1 MKRVFLYIMIV
12 VMVFALA
19 SVSAAAG
26 ESVEVTYGSRI
37 DYQNNPG
44 YLYFRFAPE
53 PYPPGVSRQAHVYH
67 YKDALS
73 GDSGFCLHPALVSA
87 QGSMQ
92 QTSFYEYFPQE
103 DLQRLELAVALGF
116 YEGLEGFEDENLR
129 YMFTQRLIWETIPVK
144 YYGSNP
150 DFLGTMGTSIVT
162 WRFLDGGIN
171 RAFNEL
177 YDTWKVQL
185 DAAVEESLRKP
196 LFTPQWLDMEKRET
210 KTLVD
215 ENQRL
220 IDYQIKY
227 APYGVDV
234 QIEGNS
240 LHITATSEAQSGEI
254 LLSHKK
260 FDKGISF
267 VYVHDDPDVQDLGIF
282 RVSAPLDVSI
292 ILDIE
297 EDGTFT
303 LSKKSSEGEPV
314 SGATFSLYSDAHLQ
328 EEIQSNTTDEHGK
341 ITFSLLPE
349 GRYYLKEISVPSPF
363 LIDEAVHAIDVQ
375 AGEITELT
383 LFNDEPKGRIRIV
396 KSDTFDD
403 RKLEG
408 ALFSI
413 RKEQVEIE
421 KIATNSEGVA
431 LSSLLPLGEYK
442 VVEIESPSGY
452 AQNEQEITVMI
463 SYQDPHTPVIVS
475 EHHLKNERIRFPLS
489 IEKKSIIDL
498 GIPLDGGT
506 FSLYCSES
514 FYPTP
519 SQPYEDM
526 IAEVKSTDGIIT
538 LPPLEPGK
546 YRLIELEAPEGYEI
560 NPLGIEWILHP
571 DGSWEQLAENGEALY
586 AAYVQQMEKLNTL
599 LELQG
604 SDEALYH
611 PLPFVEAEG
620 IVFYNAP
627 KLSRIQLSKHL
638 EETEDLESGE
648 RTPESGIHFRIEDE
662 DGKVVDRLVTAEN
675 GFASSGLL
683 PHGKYTVIQETVTEG
698 FLALEPFEVVLAEQ
712 VVTLRLENAP
722 ILSQIRLVKL
732 DAWTKET
739 IPQAGMRFSLY
750 REEIGG
756 EPIRM
761 KVSYPQV
768 MELHE
773 FVTDESGTLT
783 FPEKLPFGTYWLEE
797 IEGPLGYFLDP
808 ESDRVEVSIDSTETV
823 IHLENIPQTGVL
835 EVEKFGL
842 QFRDWEP
849 IEQHGY
855 IVTVPRMES
864 SYLQGVRFALEKDEE
879 VVHEFVTGEGIYRIE
894 DLPLGTYILRELEA
908 PSGYLRDDTVHEIV
922 FTPQEAHQRIHL
934 QSKSVSNVL
943 QRAKF
948 TIHKEMEESLFLD
961 EEALEEV
968 LFGLYNAEELMGL
981 EDGTLM
987 GVTTINQEG
996 EGVFEALLQGEY
1008 YLKELATHDA
1018 YVIHHDIIPVS
1029 FSFSET
1035 EGEEQIIRIETVAN
1049 ELKRGYLR
1057 VVKVESDTGKPLAG
1071 ARFVLEAEAGGE
1083 KIFLAEVVTDAAGL
1097 FDWEFVYGKY
1107 FIREK
1112 DAPEG
1117 YKRSAAEWE
1126 VEVKG
1131 EEDLTL
1137 RWENEPTQVE
1147 VKKIDQDTK
1156 TPLRAGFHVLSGTRL
1171 LTFTYDAGG
1180 YRPDPAGSPLIES
1193 NEEGLLTILAL
1204 PSGSYS
1210 LEEVSAPDGYVLSE
1224 AMTFDLEEELALT
1237 IGNRKSIV
1245 TLVKT
1250 DTINN
1255 VGLQAGFLIK
1265 ADDELL
1271 RFEKS
1276 GDEYHLSEDGSA
1288 TVYSDKNGSV
1298 VLRGLSPGN
1307 ITIEEVEVPEGY
1319 QKADIVHAN
1328 IQDGSIIRIINHKI
1342 PKLPDTGD
1350 RTELAMRTASVLI
1363 LLGIL
1368 LFLWKSKSAQ

>member
-1 MKRVFLYIMIV
+1 MKRLYPLVIIV
-12 VMVFALA
+12 LLFFALA

-26 ESVEVTYGSRI
+26 ETVEVTYGSRI
-37 DYQNNPG
+37 DYQDNPG

-67 YKDALS
+67 YKDTLS
-73 GDSGFCLHPALVSA
+73 GDSGFCLHPALLSA
-87 QGSMQ
+87 EGSMQ
-92 QTSFYEYFPQE
+92 KTSFYEYFPKE
-103 DLQRLELAVALGF
+103 DLQRLEIAVALGF
-116 YEGLEGFEDENLR
+116 HEGLEGFEDENLK

-177 YDTWKVQL
+177 YDSWKVQL
-185 DAAVEESLRKP
+185 DAAVEESLSKP
-196 LFTPQWLDMEKRET
+196 LFSPQWLEMKKRET
-210 KTLVD
+210 RTLVD

-220 IDYQIKY
+220 SDYQIEY
-227 APYGVDV
+227 APHGVDV

-254 LLSHKK
+254 VLSHRK

-267 VYVHDDPDVQDLGIF
+267 VYAHDNPDVQDLGIF

-303 LSKKSSEGEPV
+303 LSKKSSAGDPV
-314 SGATFSLYSDAHLQ
+314 SGATFSLYSDALLQ
-328 EEIQSNTTDEHGK
+328 EELQSNTTDEEGR

-349 GRYYLKEISVPSPF
+349 GRYYLIETSVPPPF
-363 LIDEAVHAIDVQ
+363 LIDEAIHAIDVQ
-375 AGEITELT
+375 AGETTELT
-383 LFNDEPKGRIRIV
+383 LFNEEPKGRIRIV
-396 KSDTFDD
+396 KSDAFDD

-413 RKEQVEIE
+413 RQEQVEIE

-431 LSSLLPLGEYK
+431 LSSLLPLGEYT
-442 VVEIESPSGY
+442 VVEIEPPSGY
-452 AQNEQEITVMI
+452 VENAQEITVVI
-463 SYQDPHTPVIVS
+463 SYQDPYTPVIIS
-475 EHHLKNERIRFPLS
+475 EHHLKNERSRFPLS
-489 IEKKSIIDL
+489 VEKKSIIDL
-498 GIPLDGGT
+498 EIPLDGGT
-506 FSLYCSES
+506 FAVYCSES

-519 SQPYEDM
+519 SQPCDDM
-526 IAEVKSTDGIIT
+526 IAEVEATDGIIT

-546 YRLIELEAPEGYEI
+546 YMLIELEAPEGYEI
-560 NPLGIEWILHP
+560 NPLGIKWILHP

-586 AAYVQQMEKLNTL
+586 EAYVKQIDKLNTL

-604 SDEALYH
+604 NAETVYQ
-611 PLPFVEAEG
+611 PLPFVSSEG

-638 EETEDLESGE
+638 EETEELESGE
-648 RTPESGIHFRIEDE
+648 KTPEAGIHFRIEDE
-662 DGKVVDRLVTAEN
+662 YGKIVDRLVTAEN

-683 PHGKYTVIQETVTEG
+683 PHGKYTIIQESVTDG
-698 FLALEPFEVVLAEQ
+698 FLALEPFEVVLGEQ
-712 VVTLRLENAP
+712 LVTLRLENAP
-722 ILSQIRLVKL
+722 ILSQIRLVKI

-750 REEIGG
+750 REETGG
-756 EPIRM
+756 DPIRM
-761 KVSYPQV
+761 KVTYPQV

-797 IEGPLGYFLDP
+797 VEGPLGYFLDP
-808 ESDRVEVSIDSTETV
+808 ESGRVEVSIDSTEIL

-835 EVEKFGL
+835 EVEKYGK
-842 QFRDWEP
+842 QFLAWETV
-849 IEQHGY
+849 EQHGY
-855 IVTVPRMES
+855 LVTVPRMES
-864 SYLQGVRFALEKDEE
+864 SYLQGVRFALEKNGEII
-879 VVHEFVTGEGIYRIE
+879 HEFETGEEIYRIE
-894 DLPLGTYILRELEA
+894 DLPLGTYTLRELEA
-908 PSGYLRDDTVHEIV
+908 PSGYLRDDNVHEIV

-934 QSKSVSNVL
+934 QSKSISNVL
-943 QRAKF
+943 QRAIF
-948 TIHKEMEESLFLD
+948 TFHKEMEESLFLGD
-961 EEALEEV
+961 EVLEEV

-981 EDGTLM
+981 EEGTLM
-987 GVTTINQEG
+987 GVTTLNQEG
-996 EGVFEALLQGEY
+996 EGIFEALLQGEY

-1018 YVIHHDIIPVS
+1018 YVIHQDIIPVS
-1029 FSFSET
+1029 FSFSES
-1035 EGEEQIIRIETVAN
+1035 EGEEQIIAVEVIQN
-1049 ELKRGYLR
+1049 ELKRGFLR
-1057 VVKVESDTGKPLAG
+1057 VMKVESDTGRPLPG
-1071 ARFVLEAEAGGE
+1071 ARFVLEAEADGE
-1083 KIFLAEVVTDAAGL
+1083 RVFLAEVVTDAAGI

-1117 YKRSAAEWE
+1117 YKRSAKEWG

-1137 RWENEPTQVE
+1137 RWENEPTCVE
-1147 VKKIDQDTK
+1147 VKKIDQETK
-1156 TPLRAGFHVLSGTRL
+1156 APLRAVFHVFSGTRL
-1171 LTFTYDAGG
+1171 LTFKQDMGS
-1180 YRPDPAGSPLIES
+1180 YRLDPEGSPLIES
-1193 NEEGLLTILAL
+1193 DEEGLLKILAL
-1204 PSGSYS
+1204 PSGTYS
-1210 LEEVSAPDGYVLSE
+1210 LEEVSAPAGYVLSE
-1224 AMTFDLEEELALT
+1224 ALAFDVEEELALT
-1237 IGNRKSIV
+1237 IENRKSTV

-1250 DTINN
+1250 DKTNN
-1255 VGLQAGFLIK
+1255 TGLQAGFLIK
-1265 ADDELL
+1265 ADDKLL
-1271 RFEKS
+1271 RFEKR
-1276 GDEYHLSEDGSA
+1276 GDEYHLSEEGSA

-1319 QKADIVHAN
+1319 QKADIVHAS
-1328 IQDGSIIRIINHKI
+1328 IQDGSVIRIVNHKI

-1363 LLGIL
+1363 LLGVL